1 MTQTIQ
7 DLIQKMCDKNDAEAY
22 RHADKLAAIGTEEV
36 MQALLEV
43 LKSED
48 LDDAY
53 LATRALSKMD
63 NNQGALVF
71 LFDVIHDK
79 KNQSR
84 NGGFVQMLEGFD
96 LSESFVDLLRI
107 YLFGNFKASQL
118 AKDYLD
124 TIEFEIT
131 PRVLKKAEKHWKH
144 YINNVN
150 PNSEEFEIKKA
161 EVEQILFE
169 IKELLNDN

>member
-7 DLIQKMCDKNDAEAY
+7 DLIQKMCDKNEAEAY
-22 RHADKLAAIGTEEV
+22 RHADKLAALGTEEV

-43 LKSED
+43 LTSED

-53 LATRALSKMD
+53 LAARALSKMD
-63 NNQGALVF
+63 NNQMALVS
-71 LFDVIHDK
+71 LFEVIHDK

-96 LSESFVDLLRI
+96 LAESFVDLLRI
-107 YLFGNFKASQL
+107 YLFGNFKASLL
-118 AKDYLD
+118 AKEYLD
-124 TIEFEIT
+124 TIEFDIT
-131 PRVLKKAEKHWKH
+131 PRVLKKAEKHWNH
-144 YINNVN
+144 FINNVN
-150 PNSEEFEIKKA
+150 PNSDDFEIKKA
-161 EVEQILFE
+161 EVEEILFE